1 MRSNCRRLGATDATR
16 LTLSLGVQWRS
27 LHKLQINRKTDD
39 TMPLPFLVIF
49 PREIR
54 DQIFTYVLTNS
65 QGEVRLYP
73 WTVDVARSL
82 SILRTCKQI
91 HRECKDIIWEHNNLN
106 IRDPCQLFQRFN
118 NQSRLKHTGRIQHV
132 KICLELLD
140 RDELEWMRASLKA
153 LAIWSQTGSL
163 KSITLVTDSDRPR
176 TVEEFQEAL
185 VLRESGETIDG
196 RLFREAPTWTKM
208 FLNTGWP
215 RFSHWGK
222 QSWLREMLL
231 DPSGIEALV
240 KDIHDFFGGELF
252 IDGILCFKDRK
263 MIRKK
268 MGLNPR
274 HGEIKI
280 ILPRRSS
287 SQNYR

>member
-1 MRSNCRRLGATDATR
+1 
-16 LTLSLGVQWRS
+16 
-27 LHKLQINRKTDD
+27 
-39 TMPLPFLVIF
+39 MPLPCLTFF

-54 DQIFTYVLTNS
+54 DQIYTYVLANP
-65 QGEVRLYP
+65 QGEVKLYP

-91 HRECKDIIWEHNNLN
+91 HRECKDMIWEHNKLN

-118 NQSRLKHTGRIQHV
+118 SQSRLKHTKRIQHV

-153 LAIWSQTGSL
+153 LAVWSQTGSL

-185 VLRESGETIDG
+185 VLRESGETVDG
-196 RLFREAPTWTKM
+196 RLYRETLTWTM
-208 FLNTGWP
+208 MLLNTGWP

-222 QSWLREMLL
+222 QSWLRAMLL

-240 KDIHDFFGGELF
+240 KEIHDSFGGELF
-252 IDGILCFKDRK
+252 INGTLCFKNRTMVRK
-263 MIRKK
+263 DMD
-268 MGLNPR
+268 LNPR
-274 HGEIKI
+274 DGEIKI
-280 ILPRRSS
+280 ILPYRSS
-287 SQNYR
+287 RQKHR